1 MIYRLLVI
9 DKTYYYS
16 GMTTLR
22 QFRFLVALS
31 DTLNFSRAA
40 EMCHVTQ
47 PTLSAGIRELE
58 DQLGVA
64 LAERSKRSVM
74 LTPLGLEVVRRAR
87 VVLNDV
93 ADIEALAHAQAGTLQ
108 GDLRLGAIPT
118 VGPFLVPRA
127 LGVMRKIWP
136 DQRLFLREELTNSL
150 LTGLAEGRLD
160 LILIA
165 LPHPVGGIETELLF
179 EDGYQLA
186 TPLGHGLA
194 GNSHVTGAELAIS
207 SILLLEKG
215 HCLQRHALEAYADM
229 GNPPGD
235 AFAATSL
242 QTLMSMVEE
251 GLGIT
256 LLPQL
261 GVDAGIARGHALALT
276 PLPGACPRRVVLG
289 WRATSPHADRFRQ
302 IAAIFRQARSELRQQ
317 AGDGDPSAG

>member
-1 MIYRLLVI
+1 
-9 DKTYYYS
+9 
-16 GMTTLR
+16 MTTLR
-22 QFRFLVALS
+22 QLRFLVALS

-40 EMCHVTQ
+40 ERCHVTQ
-47 PTLSAGIRELE
+47 PTLSAGLKELE
-58 DQLGVA
+58 DQLGVP

-74 LTPLGLEVVRRAR
+74 LTPVGAEVVRRAR

-127 LGVMRKIWP
+127 LGLLRKAWP
-136 DQRLFLREELTNSL
+136 DQRLFLREELTDSL
-150 LTGLAEGRLD
+150 LAGLAEGRLD
-160 LILIA
+160 LVVLA
-165 LPHPVGGIETELLF
+165 LPHAVGSIETELLF

-186 TPLGHGLA
+186 TSIGHALA
-194 GNSHVTGAELAIS
+194 GSAEVTGAKLAES

-215 HCLQRHALEAYADM
+215 HCLQRHALEAYAEM
-229 GNPPGD
+229 GAPPGD
-235 AFAATSL
+235 AFSATSL
-242 QTLMSMVEE
+242 PTLISMVEE

-261 GVDAGIARGHALALT
+261 AVDAGIARGHSIILT

-289 WRATSPHADRFRQ
+289 WRATSPHARRFRE
-302 IAAIFRQARSELRQQ
+302 IAGIFRQARASLR
-317 AGDGDPSAG
+317 ATM